1 MFTGIVL
8 DKGRVKALA
17 PAAKAS
23 DTRLVIAT
31 ALDLSATAIGAS
43 IACSGCCLTAIEKG
57 ADWFAAEASAET
69 LSKTTLGAWKVGTA
83 VNLEPSLK
91 IGQELGGHIVSGH
104 VDGTAALVS
113 ADAVGGSHKLVFEVA
128 KDFARYIA
136 PKGSVA
142 LDGVS
147 LTVNDVVDRPDG
159 ACRFSINII
168 PHTWSATT
176 LGGLAPGD
184 RVNLEIDALA
194 RYVARILGK

>member
-8 DKGRVKALA
+8 DKGRVREAA

-23 DTRLVIAT
+23 DMRLVIGT

-43 IACSGCCLTAIEKG
+43 IACSGCCLTAVEIG
-57 ADWFAAEASAET
+57 AGWFAAEASGET
-69 LSKTTLGAWKVGTA
+69 LSKTTLGTWKPGTP

-91 IGQELGGHIVSGH
+91 LGQELGGHIVSGH

-113 ADAVGGSHKLVFEVA
+113 VEPAGGSHKLVFEVA
-128 KDFARYIA
+128 KAFSRYLA

-147 LTVNDVVDRPDG
+147 LTVNDVEDRPDG
-159 ACRFSINII
+159 ACRFSINVI

-176 LGGLAPGD
+176 LGGLSPGD
-184 RVNLEIDALA
+184 RVNLEIDPLA